1 MINSQSIILSNAK
14 TFIIQKNK
22 TNQKDMKKITRRLM
36 TTLGLL
42 CLAMVVFAQQQ
53 QIIPTDPKVRIGK
66 LENGLTYYIRHNNLP
81 ENRADFYI
89 AQKVGSI
96 LEDDNQRGLAHF
108 LEHMCFNGTTNFPG
122 KGIINWLESIGVRF
136 GQNLNAYTSIE
147 ETVYNISDVPLIRE
161 SVVDSC
167 LLILHDW
174 ANDLTLAEK
183 EIDSERG
190 VIHEEWRSRQNATM
204 RIYDQILPK
213 CYQGEK
219 YAYRMPIGVMEV
231 VDNFPYQALR
241 DYYEKWY
248 RPDQQGIIV
257 VGDIDVDKIEAKI
270 KEIFSSIEMPKNPAV
285 REYLPVSDNKE
296 PIIAYGK
303 DKEFTSTAVQIYYK
317 HPAFPNDQKNTVQ
330 YMVQNYMISMACRML
345 NGRLG
350 EMTQVANPPFISAS
364 VGHSD
369 FLLSKTTTAFTGSV
383 SCKENEIPSSFTT
396 LMREIERAKKFGFTA
411 SEYERAKAN
420 YLTSVE
426 SAYSERNKIKNGSY
440 VNAYVR
446 HFIDN
451 EPIAGLEVEYPI
463 AKQIAA
469 QIPVEAINQVIPQL
483 ITKENIVMTIFGP
496 DKEGVTYPSEQEL
509 LDIIKNVQ
517 TEELTAYVDK
527 VSNEPLLSEEPT
539 GGKIVKTEKGVFG
552 STVLTLSNGIRVI
565 MKPTEFKADQIQLQ
579 AVSPGG
585 TSVFGTEDVEQIRLL
600 NNIAGLGGYGKFSL
614 IDLSKVL
621 AGKKVS
627 MGTSVGT
634 LTENVSGSCSPKDFE
649 TMMQLIYLG
658 FTAPRMDNEAL
669 ESYKQRLRISL
680 ANQEGKPMTALQ
692 DTITKVLY
700 NNHPMLTRMKADV
713 VDRIDYE
720 KIIDMYKNRF
730 EDASDFTFFLVGNI
744 NFDEVNPLIEKYLG
758 GLPTT
763 NRKETFQDLKM
774 DIQKGKRQVVFNQKQ
789 ETPLATV
796 ILVNSGKV
804 DYNLKNKLLMTC
816 FTRTMDMVYT
826 EEVREKEGGT
836 YGVGVSGSV
845 SKHPKEQGLVEIQFN
860 TDPSKRE
867 KMVEIIT
874 RELENAAA
882 NGPKEEH
889 LNKVKEA
896 MIKQFAESVKENGYW
911 MGALNEYYWRGVDM
925 NTNYTKLIESITT
938 KDVKKF
944 AKKLLKQGNMIE
956 VSMTTDQKE

>member
-1 MINSQSIILSNAK
+1 MNNKVNQIN
-14 TFIIQKNK
+14 
-22 TNQKDMKKITRRLM
+22 MKKMTKRFITTISM
-36 TTLGLL
+36 L
-42 CLAMVVFAQQQ
+42 CMAVVVLAQQQ
-53 QIIPTDPKVRIGK
+53 VIPNDPKVRIGQ

-147 ETVYNISDVPLIRE
+147 ETVYNISNVPLIRE
-161 SVVDSC
+161 NIVDSC

-174 ANDLTLAEK
+174 ANDLTLEPK
-183 EIDSERG
+183 EIDNERG
-190 VIHEEWRSRQNATM
+190 VIHEEWRGRQNATM

-231 VDNFPYQALR
+231 IDHFPYQALR

-248 RPDQQGIIV
+248 RPDQQAIIV
-257 VGDIDVDKIEAKI
+257 VGDIDVDQIEAKI
-270 KEIFSSIEMPKNPAV
+270 KGTFSHIEMPKNPAE
-285 REYLPVSDNKE
+285 REYLPVSGNKE
-296 PIIAYGK
+296 PIVAYGK
-303 DKEFTSTAVQIYYK
+303 DKEFTSTNVQIYYK
-317 HPAFPNDQKNTVQ
+317 HPSFPKEQKNTVE

-350 EMTQVANPPFISAS
+350 EMTQVANPPFINAG
-364 VGHSD
+364 VGYSD
-369 FLLSKTTTAFTGSV
+369 FMLSKNTKAFTGSV
-383 SCKENEIPSSFTT
+383 TCKENEIPSSFTT
-396 LMREIERAKKFGFTA
+396 LMKEIERAKKFGFTA

-426 SAYSERNKIKNGSY
+426 SAYNERNKIKNGSY
-440 VNAYVR
+440 VNAYVN
-446 HFIDN
+446 HFLDN
-451 EPIAGLEVEYPI
+451 EPIAGLETEYPI
-463 AKQIAA
+463 VKQIVP
-469 QIPVEAINQVIPQL
+469 QIPVEAINSVIPQL
-483 ITKENIVMTIFGP
+483 MTEENMVLTIFGP
-496 DKEGVTYPSEQEL
+496 EKEGVTYPTEQEL
-509 LDIIKNVQ
+509 LDIVKNVQ

-527 VSNEPLLSEEPT
+527 VSNEPLLPEEPA
-539 GGKIVKTEKGVFG
+539 GGKIVKTEEGPFG

-565 MKPTEFKADQIQLQ
+565 MKPTEFKADQIVLQ
-579 AVSPGG
+579 AISPGG
-585 TSVFGTEDVEQIRLL
+585 TSVFGTDDVVQSRFL
-600 NNIAGLGGYGKFSL
+600 NNVAGLGGYGKFS
-614 IDLSKVL
+614 IIELSKVL

-627 MGTSVGT
+627 MGTSVGS
-634 LTENVSGSCSPKDFE
+634 LTENVSGNCSPKDFE
-649 TMMQLIYLG
+649 TLMQLIYLG
-658 FTAPRMDNEAL
+658 FTAPRMDEDAL
-669 ESYKQRLRISL
+669 ASYKQRLRISMT
-680 ANQEGKPMTALQ
+680 NQEGKPMTALQ
-692 DTITKVLY
+692 DTINKVLY
-700 NNHPMLTRMKADV
+700 NNHPMVVRMKADV
-713 VDRIDYE
+713 VDQINYD
-720 KIIDMYKNRF
+720 KIIEMYKNRF

-758 GLPTT
+758 SLPAT
-763 NRKETFQDLKM
+763 NRKETFKDLKM
-774 DIQKGKRQVVFNQKQ
+774 DIRKGKHQAVFNKEQ

-796 ILVNSGKV
+796 IMVNSGKV
-804 DYNLKNKLLMTC
+804 AYNLKNKILMTC

-845 SKHPKEQGLVEIQFN
+845 SKYPKEEGLVEIQFN

-867 KMVEIIT
+867 KMTGIIV
-874 RELENAAA
+874 RELENVAA

-889 LNKVKEA
+889 LSKVKEA
-896 MIKQFAESVKENGYW
+896 MIKQFAETVKENGYW
-911 MGALNEYYWRGVDM
+911 MGALKEYFWNDVDV
-925 NTNYTKLIESITT
+925 NTNYTKLIESITA

-944 AKKLLKQGNMIE
+944 AKKLLKQGNLIE